1 MPGAAG
7 VAAAVKEKGGKMIL
21 PDEIQQ
27 MAQTLGQSLHET
39 PEVTAYLQ
47 AAQTVKDDPEAAA
60 LEEKLLGLYQ
70 RLANQERS
78 GQELDQS
85 ELQEYYHLRE
95 QVRVNPMIAARDEQL
110 QVVKSIFSDAG
121 QAMTSILGVDFTVL
135 SL

>member
-1 MPGAAG
+1 MPGAADVA
-7 VAAAVKEKGGKMIL
+7 VAARSKGEKVIL

-27 MAQTLGQSLHET
+27 IAQKLGQSLHET
-39 PEVTAYLQ
+39 SEVTAYLQ

-60 LEEKLLGLYQ
+60 LEEKLLDLYQ
-70 RLANQERS
+70 HLANQERS
-78 GQELDQS
+78 GQVFDQS

-95 QVRVNPMIAARDEQL
+95 QVRVSPLIAARDEQL
-110 QVVKSIFSDAG
+110 QLVKLIFSDAG